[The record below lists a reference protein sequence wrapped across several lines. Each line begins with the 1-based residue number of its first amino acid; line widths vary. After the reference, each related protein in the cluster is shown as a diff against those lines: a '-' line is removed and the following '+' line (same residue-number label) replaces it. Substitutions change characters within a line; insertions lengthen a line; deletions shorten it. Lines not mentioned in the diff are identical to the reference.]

1 MSNNIY
7 GQTPYLGAPY
17 MSQQRM
23 YQQQQ
28 QQAPAYIV
36 QPVSSREEGLATR
49 FEYGTLGTLMP
60 DRVHGVVYFKC
71 FNNDTGNVDFI
82 TLAPLQESAPPEYA
96 TTQDVAKMK
105 DAINKLA
112 DEIEQLKR
120 PGKAVRKNDAE

>member
-7 GQTPYLGAPY
+7 GQTPYHGAPY

-60 DRVHGVVYFKC
+60 DRLHGVVYFKY

-82 TLAPLQESAPPEYA
+82 TLAPMQEPTPPEYA
-96 TTQDVAKMK
+96 TAQDIEEMRQTINRLAGE
-105 DAINKLA
+105 INKIKTGRINTN
-112 DEIEQLKR
+112 D
-120 PGKAVRKNDAE
+120 DAE

>member
-71 FNNDTGNVDFI
+71 FNSDTGNVDFI
-82 TLAPLQESAPPEYA
+82 TLAPLRESAPPEYA
-96 TTQDVAKMK
+96 TAP
-105 DAINKLA
+105 
-112 DEIEQLKR
+112 EQPNFLCSPAAALR
-120 PGKAVRKNDAE
+120 